1 MAPGHARSGARGRA
15 VLTSGRHTDHVDLAL
30 HLSQFDHPSDPAALA
45 PALAA
50 VARAADEGGFSTIT
64 AMDHFFQ
71 MESPGRSAEQP
82 MLEGYTLLAFLAAHT
97 QRVRLGLLV
106 TGVTYRHPGILAKTV
121 ATLDVLSGGR
131 AMLGIGA
138 AWYERE
144 HLALGVPYPPVA
156 ERFERLEETLRVCRQ
171 MWGDDDGPFAGQHY
185 RLAETLCHPAPLQG
199 QGLPVL
205 IGGSGERKTLRL
217 VARYADACNLF
228 DVGAEGLSHKID
240 VLHRHCEDVGRDPGE
255 IAITVIGGDDVL
267 ADTDAFV
274 AKARDYARLGVG
286 TIWTG
291 FPVLDPALVARAGAE
306 VVPRLAEL

>member
-1 MAPGHARSGARGRA
+1 M
-15 VLTSGRHTDHVDLAL
+15 DLAL
-30 HLSQFDHPSDPAALA
+30 HLSQFDHPADPAALA
-45 PALAA
+45 PAITA

-71 MESPGRSAEQP
+71 MEVPGRSAEQP
-82 MLEGYTLLAFLAAHT
+82 MLEGYSLLAFLAART

-106 TGVTYRHPGILAKTV
+106 TGVTYRHPGILAKTL

-156 ERFERLEETLRVCRQ
+156 ERFERLEETVRVCRQ
-171 MWGDDDGPFAGQHY
+171 MWGEDDGPFEGEHY
-185 RLAETLCHPAPLQG
+185 RLAETLCRPAPLQG
-199 QGLPVL
+199 RDLPVL
-205 IGGSGERKTLRL
+205 VGGSGEKKTLRL
-217 VARYADACNLF
+217 VARHADACNLF
-228 DVGAEGLSHKID
+228 DVGAEGLAHKID
-240 VLHRHCEDVGRDPGE
+240 VLHRHCEDVGRDPAE

-274 AKARDYARLGVG
+274 AKARDYARLGVS
-286 TIWTG
+286 TVWTG
-291 FPVLDPALVARAGAE
+291 FPTLDPALVARAGAE